1 MPSLKMDVKFT
12 LSEMQTLSDNKE
24 ETLPEKQEASP
35 SEYIIIAERNL
46 FHSERVIPVE
56 KKKEEE
62 KALPPLPKP
71 ELVLYGTLISDDIS
85 LAYVEDKT
93 SPITSPGRGKRIRV
107 LKKGADIGGFIL
119 KEIKADMI
127 ELTRG
132 EEKMTVNLTSP
143 SKKRD

>member
-12 LSEMQTLSDNKE
+12 LPEVQTLPDSKE
-24 ETLPEKQEASP
+24 ETSPEKQEAS
-35 SEYIIIAERNL
+35 STEYLIIAEKNL
-46 FHSERVIPVE
+46 FHPERVIPVE
-56 KKKEEE
+56 KKEE
-62 KALPPLPKP
+62 KALPPLLKP
-71 ELVLYGTLISDDIS
+71 EIVLYGTLISDNIS

-93 SPITSPGRGKRIRV
+93 SPITTPGRGKRVRV